1 MVKVA
6 LGVNLSC
13 EKKPTWGRA
22 GSRVSL
28 QRNSRCKV
36 TEVRMTLACLGSREK
51 ADGAEQTRVLT
62 DVVGEA

>member
-1 MVKVA
+1 MRR
-6 LGVNLSC
+6 NQ
-13 EKKPTWGRA
+13 PWGRA

-28 QRNSRCKV
+28 QRNSRFKV

-62 DVVGEA
+62 DEVGEV